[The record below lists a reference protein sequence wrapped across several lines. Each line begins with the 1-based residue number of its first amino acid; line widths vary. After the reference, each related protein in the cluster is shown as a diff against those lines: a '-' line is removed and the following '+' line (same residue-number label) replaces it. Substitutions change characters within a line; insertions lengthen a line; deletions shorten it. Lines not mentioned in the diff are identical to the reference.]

1 MKCWSPP
8 PPPSVV
14 FQWWRWLPMSWS
26 GNRADGYIG
35 NRNEGGAMLLTGAIA
50 CIQNLKRKSDVV
62 WLFAQVRVKR
72 SNALG

>member
-1 MKCWSPP
+1 
-8 PPPSVV
+8 
-14 FQWWRWLPMSWS
+14 MSWS